1 MNILVTG
8 GTGTVGLAIVERLAA
23 DGAAVTIY
31 AGNEPTGP
39 VARALRTMPGQIDV
53 VQGDVRDGE
62 RLRSILATRKIHSMV
77 HGAAITPGVERERD
91 DPTSV
96 VEVNVAGAVTALT
109 AFDDTCPGRFVH
121 LGSIAAYGSAT
132 TTQHLL
138 VEESGQERPENLYE
152 ITKLAGEQAVLRVAE
167 LRGREA
173 ISLRLGDVFGCWEH
187 RTAVRDM
194 TSAPFQTLAAA
205 MAGRPIVL
213 PRAGTKAWVYTVDVA
228 ESVLRALEAPS
239 LPHRVA
245 NISSSHTWSVVE
257 WCARLTERFPGTS
270 CRIDP
275 GAANITMFADNAP
288 MSLAQAEHLGYTASY
303 GLDEAF
309 EHYLAWAQRHPE
321 FLR

>member
-1 MNILVTG
+1 MNVLVTG

-23 DGAAVTIY
+23 DGAEVTVY
-31 AGNEPTGP
+31 TATEPAGP
-39 VARALRTMPGQIDV
+39 ALQALRAMPGRIDL

-62 RLRSILATRKIHSMV
+62 RLRSILATRGIHSMV
-77 HGAAITPGVERERD
+77 HAAAVTPGILRERD
-91 DPTSV
+91 DPASV
-96 VEVNVAGAVTALT
+96 VEVNVVGAVTALT
-109 AFDDTCPGRFVH
+109 AFDDTCAGRFVH

-132 TTQHLL
+132 TTRSLL
-138 VEESGQERPENLYE
+138 VEESGQERPGNLYE

-173 ISLRLGDVFGCWEH
+173 VSLRLGDVFGCWEH

-213 PRAGTKAWVYTVDVA
+213 PRAGTKAWVYTMDVA
-228 ESVLRALEAPS
+228 EAVLRALEAPS

-245 NISSSHTWSVVE
+245 NISSPYTWSVVD
-257 WCARLTERFPGTS
+257 WCARLAERFPGMS
-270 CRIDP
+270 SRIDP
-275 GAANITMFADNAP
+275 DAANITMFADNAP
-288 MSLAQAEHLGYTASY
+288 MSLARAGQFGYTASY

-309 EHYLAWAQRHPE
+309 EHYLAWAQRHPA